1 MILIIQIISDI
12 ISFILANAISFYF
25 YNIGYKDALADV
37 SFVVILCGLSI
48 FILSIYN
55 FNGYKLKVEFSK
67 LAEITSLVNAAI
79 STLILYIIIFFI
91 FKISIPEYVTTL
103 SSLIFAFILLILPSF
118 LRIIIKNLIPHKIT
132 KDNIIIIG
140 FGEIGKSFIETQQH
154 AKLDRF
160 NIVGI
165 FDDSKKLKNMNS
177 STKFFGNL
185 NNIPNFLKKEKVNRI
200 IVAIRKLDEEKIK
213 YIELIASQ
221 NQIPLNFLPSIESF
235 KNNPGKLKE
244 HAGIPFISKNIEQ
257 LPVYYLA
264 GKRLIDIITS
274 ILSILISLPV
284 WIIIPILIKK
294 DSKGPVIFRQKR
306 IGLNGKVFHLYKFR
320 SMYTDSPKYAH
331 CPTNSSDKRITPI
344 GRWLRKTSI
353 DELPQLLNVLKGEM
367 SMVGPRPEM
376 PFIVERYN
384 TIERRR
390 LIRKPGLTGLW
401 QVSRYRNSEISLNLE
416 YDFYYIE
423 NQGFVLDFVILLMTV
438 FFAIRGITN

>member
-1 MILIIQIISDI
+1 M
-12 ISFILANAISFYF
+12 
-25 YNIGYKDALADV
+25 
-37 SFVVILCGLSI
+37 
-48 FILSIYN
+48 
-55 FNGYKLKVEFSK
+55 
-67 LAEITSLVNAAI
+67 
-79 STLILYIIIFFI
+79 
-91 FKISIPEYVTTL
+91 
-103 SSLIFAFILLILPSF
+103 
-118 LRIIIKNLIPHKIT
+118 
-132 KDNIIIIG
+132 
-140 FGEIGKSFIETQQH
+140 
-154 AKLDRF
+154 
-160 NIVGI
+160 
-165 FDDSKKLKNMNS
+165 
-177 STKFFGNL
+177 
-185 NNIPNFLKKEKVNRI
+185 
-200 IVAIRKLDEEKIK
+200 
-213 YIELIASQ
+213 
-221 NQIPLNFLPSIESF
+221 
-235 KNNPGKLKE
+235 
-244 HAGIPFISKNIEQ
+244 
-257 LPVYYLA
+257 
-264 GKRLIDIITS
+264 
-274 ILSILISLPV
+274 ISLPV